1 MQDLSIKKKTKILTV
16 CTGNICRSPMA
27 EGILRMIFQA
37 NPPMTISSAGTH
49 AIEGNPATEFS
60 LLASMEKG
68 VDITGHRARPLDG
81 ALIRSS
87 NIILCMEPSHVEWV
101 ISHDSF
107 ACRRVYNLADYSGT
121 IGSAKIISDPYG
133 CSLREYRVCF
143 AEISKS
149 IYNFIVAKREIIF
162 SE

>member
-37 NPPMTISSAGTH
+37 HPPMAVSSAGTH
-49 AIEGNPATEFS
+49 AIEGNRATEFS
-60 LLASMEKG
+60 VLASMEKG

-87 NIILCMEPSHVEWV
+87 SIILCMETSHVEWIMSLESSV
-101 ISHDSF
+101 YE
-107 ACRRVYNLADYSGT
+107 RVYNLADFSGT
-121 IGSAKIISDPYG
+121 TGSARKIADPYG
-133 CSLREYRVCF
+133 CSLREYRLCF
-143 AEISKS
+143 AEISKC
-149 IYNFIVAKREIIF
+149 IHNFIVSSRVKIF
-162 SE
+162 FE